1 MMPDVKKEVQTGWLV
16 LSGVTAV
23 VLIALWVISDG
34 GTLVE
39 QAEQAKAKHVDGGSE
54 SILTH
59 VERQIEANQAMRST
73 IEDLKRDSSFVLAK
87 EFMIPAG
94 NRQPGYLFKR
104 RFVEVCE
111 GLRIK
116 AKAIKIDYD
125 QNIGFGAD
133 PEVPDDRKAPY
144 LMSMLQLTEK
154 VVAIAFDTP
163 TPLENLKVSHF
174 DEVNTG
180 PESRPV
186 LVQEY
191 PLKLEV
197 RGGLKDILWVL
208 HRISQVTPTADGK
221 TKDYPLILRGFSIK
235 SDNREPKDSIKQ
247 LDAVFDLAAMHFI
260 TEEERANDPL
270 AFQPVSSGGT
280 RPSPRA
286 TNGGGKPV
294 FHAHP

>member
-34 GTLVE
+34 GTL
-39 QAEQAKAKHVDGGSE
+39 AEQADQAKTKHVDGGSE
-54 SILTH
+54 SMLAH
-59 VERQIEANQAMRST
+59 VERQVEANQAMRST

-87 EFMIPAG
+87 EFMIAADD
-94 NRQPGYLFKR
+94 RQPGYLFKR
-104 RFVEVCE
+104 RFIEVRE
-111 GLRIK
+111 GLRNK
-116 AKAIKIDYD
+116 AEAKKIDYD
-125 QNIGFGAD
+125 PNIGFGAD
-133 PEVPDDRKAPY
+133 PAVPDDREAPY

-163 TPLENLKVSHF
+163 IPLEKLTVTHF
-174 DEVNTG
+174 PAADTG

-186 LVQEY
+186 LVREY

-208 HRISQVTPTADGK
+208 HRISQVTETTPGK
-221 TKDYPLILRGFSIK
+221 TKDYPLILRGFKIK
-235 SDNREPKDSIKQ
+235 SDNAKAKDSIQQ
-247 LDAVFDLAAMHFI
+247 LDAVFELAAMHFI
-260 TEEERANDPL
+260 TEEERAKDPL

-280 RPSPRA
+280 RAASS
-286 TNGGGKPV
+286 GGKPV
-294 FHAHP
+294 FSARP

>member
-1 MMPDVKKEVQTGWLV
+1 MMPDVKKETQTGWLV
-16 LSGVTAV
+16 LGGTMVV
-23 VLIALWVISDG
+23 VLIAFWVISDG
-34 GTLVE
+34 GAL
-39 QAEQAKAKHVDGGSE
+39 AEQAGQEKDRHAKGGSE
-54 SILTH
+54 DMLAH
-59 VERQIEANQAMRST
+59 VDRQIEANQAMRLT
-73 IEDLKRDSSFVLAK
+73 IENLKRDSSFVLAK
-87 EFMIPAG
+87 EFLIPADAK
-94 NRQPGYLFKR
+94 QPGYLFKQ
-104 RFVEVCE
+104 RFTEVRE
-111 GLRIK
+111 GLRNK
-116 AKAIKIDYD
+116 AEAKKISYD

-133 PEVPDDRKAPY
+133 PKVPDDREAPY

-154 VVAIAFDTP
+154 VVAIAFGTP
-163 TPLENLKVSHF
+163 TPLENLKVSHL
-174 DEVNTG
+174 DAVNTG

-186 LVQEY
+186 LVREY

-235 SDNREPKDSIKQ
+235 SDNAKAKDSVQQ

-280 RPSPRA
+280 RASPRA

-294 FHAHP
+294 FHARP